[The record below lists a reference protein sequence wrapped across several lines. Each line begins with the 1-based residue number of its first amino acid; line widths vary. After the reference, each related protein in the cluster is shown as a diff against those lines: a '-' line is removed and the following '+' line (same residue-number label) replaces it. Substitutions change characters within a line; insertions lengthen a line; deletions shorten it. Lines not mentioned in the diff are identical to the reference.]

1 MFNISIVQ
9 TEFIINI
16 LKKYKFFFGLLF
28 GFAIAALIYIAATSK
43 IYLISSRVAI
53 FRIKFEDPDHGS
65 DDSRNRW
72 IWVRDGLNINSA
84 VVSDVEIKKFIDS
97 NDVAK
102 IFTAKL
108 TDDNDKIRFIRS
120 LITVTYTGGDESNY
134 IIDVKSTDAR
144 LSFEVNK
151 YFFNYLKYL
160 ALQKDQDDFNT
171 LIGNLETAAKN
182 FDVKS
187 SDYQMYRNKITK
199 MKFEQTIAQTQKERA
214 FQIISAPTFSKT
226 KIWPKNQ
233 SILTLALLLGALM
246 GVVTEYAVALLKKQN
261 NG

>member
-1 MFNISIVQ
+1 MFDISVPDKKF
-9 TEFIINI
+9 FITIFR
-16 LKKYKFFFGLLF
+16 KYKFFFSLLF
-28 GFAIAALIYIAATSK
+28 IFTIAALIYVAVAPK

-84 VVSDVEIKKFIDS
+84 VVSDVEIKKLIES
-97 NDVAK
+97 NDIAK
-102 IFTAKL
+102 VFTAKL

-171 LIGNLETAAKN
+171 LIGNLEMAARN

-187 SDYQMYRNKITK
+187 ADYQMYRNKITK

-214 FQIISAPTFSKT
+214 FQIISAPAFSKT

-233 SILTLALLLGALM
+233 SILTLAILLGVLM
-246 GVVTEYAVALLKKQN
+246 GVIAEYAVALLKKQN
-261 NG
+261 DR